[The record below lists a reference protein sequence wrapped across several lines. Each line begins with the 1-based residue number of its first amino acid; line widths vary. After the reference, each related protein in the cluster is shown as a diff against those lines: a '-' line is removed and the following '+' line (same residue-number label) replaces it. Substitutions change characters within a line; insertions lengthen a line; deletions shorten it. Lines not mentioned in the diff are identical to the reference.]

1 MDKEKELKEVLQ
13 AIRWFQSLSEEHFN
27 KIAAIAKLVSYDKDE
42 LIFKQGDTQEYLY
55 IVVEGRV
62 GVELYSPVRG
72 YMRVFTAEA
81 MDVIGWSSVTPVVPC
96 SSVISMLPP
105 EGATARVN
113 DSTDLCSASRK
124 AARP

>member
-81 MDVIGWSSVTPVVPC
+81 MDVIGWSSVTPVGTTC
-96 SSVISMLPP
+96 GSSAAAPGWTTTSTR
-105 EGATARVN
+105 ASSN
-113 DSTDLCSASRK
+113 D
-124 AARP
+124 